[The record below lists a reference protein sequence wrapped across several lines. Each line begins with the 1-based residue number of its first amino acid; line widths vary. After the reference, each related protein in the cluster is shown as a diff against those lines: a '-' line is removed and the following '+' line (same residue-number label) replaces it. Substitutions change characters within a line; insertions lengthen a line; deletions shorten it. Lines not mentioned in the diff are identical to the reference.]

1 MSVSEAREYAKRS
14 NVRCDYLAHV
24 TSHLVFCDGDLDAER
39 SLIQLRINRPEYFF
53 AQRGYPKEK
62 QTEWRFK
69 GRSYPFRNAL
79 ERDLQHRM
87 ADAGLPPL
95 PHYYRYSREGDEL
108 FAMGTRRHPI
118 GRYDDPPSI
127 WRVMIEGINV
137 R

>member
-1 MSVSEAREYAKRS
+1 MIVSEAREYAKRS

-79 ERDLQHRM
+79 EQPICNTGWPTPD
-87 ADAGLPPL
+87 
-95 PHYYRYSREGDEL
+95 SRRCHITIATRARETS
-108 FAMGTRRHPI
+108 FSPMGTRRHPI
-118 GRYDDPPSI
+118 GRYDRSSQAS
-127 WRVMIEGINV
+127 GA
-137 R
+137 